1 MVRRPNS
8 RWAQSCSRHALTT
21 ASLEDGDSIPRLSG
35 WSGVDSGKPRWTWLF
50 ASHESSHCQLYY
62 SLTEAPI
69 STDALAHSWPQ
80 ALLKY
85 AFPPVSLLAQT
96 LCKCREDEEQ
106 VLLVAPF
113 WPTRTWF
120 SRLMLLMTAPPWH
133 ILLRHNC
140 SHVVL
145 RSGLDTCLMFPKSGG
160 ETASTAL
167 GGGRSSLGVAVSRKS
182 IAHIRGPHTQSF
194 RSRKRRLSPSRGCP
208 TRWWMPLPWC
218 TNLRVS
224 RAPWGESSLH
234 TECYLY
240 LFTHPHTLYINVIY
254 ISK

>member
-1 MVRRPNS
+1 MSRLINSSPAISSSGVRRGSNHGAPSKFQVSSIMQPTHSNNS
-8 RWAQSCSRHALTT
+8 SP
-21 ASLEDGDSIPRLSG
+21 SLEDGDSIPRLSS

-96 LCKCREDEEQ
+96 LCKGRDDEEQ
-106 VLLVAPF
+106 VLLVTPF

-120 SRLMLLMTAPPWH
+120 SRLMLLMTAPPWR
-133 ILLRHNC
+133 ILLRHDC

-145 RSGLDTCLMFPKSGG
+145 RPSLDICLMFP
-160 ETASTAL
+160 
-167 GGGRSSLGVAVSRKS
+167 
-182 IAHIRGPHTQSF
+182 P
-194 RSRKRRLSPSRGCP
+194 RLSAI
-208 TRWWMPLPWC
+208 RWWNCKHCP
-218 TNLRVS
+218 RRS
-224 RAPWGESSLH
+224 
-234 TECYLY
+234 
-240 LFTHPHTLYINVIY
+240 
-254 ISK
+254 